1 MLKDELRHTHFLYC
15 IDRQADGSYVL
26 LNRNYKPLGF
36 MTGEY
41 VQYGEHPVG
50 VKLKELG
57 PRDAAKISYR
67 GDESLERIY
76 LYNDGC
82 IPTDGAANM
91 KAYLDRLGKVMKLGI
106 SD

>member
-15 IDRQADGSYVL
+15 LDRQADGSYVL

-36 MTGEY
+36 MTEEY
-41 VQYGEHPVG
+41 VRYEDHPVG
-50 VKLKELG
+50 VKLKGLG
-57 PRDAAKISYR
+57 PKVAAKISYR
-67 GDESLERIY
+67 GDESLDRIY

-91 KAYLDRLGKVMKLGI
+91 KAYLERLGTVMKLRI